1 MRVSLWCNSCIASP
15 NPPRHSVG
23 CRLTKPP
30 PNPSLRE
37 GQDWLV
43 EVEAE
48 GATSVLLSRD
58 FMPVC
63 SSSQC
68 TFHLPNIQKS
78 IDRGVLA
85 LTKSGSG
92 SWTGVV
98 KDLGPDQVSLT
109 GSIPL
114 TIPSSG
120 WSLLHHCQK
129 LLNRGKVRSH
139 G

>member
-1 MRVSLWCNSCIASP
+1 M
-15 NPPRHSVG
+15 G

-37 GQDWLV
+37 GQDWVV

-58 FMPVC
+58 FIPV
-63 SSSQC
+63 SSTPPSS
-68 TFHLPNIQKS
+68 THPPTLQKS
-78 IDRGVLA
+78 IDRGVFS

-98 KDLGPDQVSLT
+98 KDLGPDQVRLA
-109 GSIPL
+109 GGI
-114 TIPSSG
+114 
-120 WSLLHHCQK
+120 
-129 LLNRGKVRSH
+129 
-139 G
+139 